1 MYTLIRGFCRQ
12 IIKKDEYSVLILGLD
27 QAGKT
32 TYLEQA
38 KTKFND
44 SYRSIPPHKITST
57 VGLNI
62 GHIVLDGIIMK
73 FWDLGGQT
81 ELQSLWDKYYIES
94 HGVIFIIDS
103 SDPDRFN
110 ESKAAF
116 GNCHLDKMIQNHA
129 LRGVPLLIIANKQ
142 DLDVGYH
149 APDHFAFPVSEVRQ
163 VFQNSAHLIGSRDC
177 SMRGSSALKGD
188 GVIDAIR
195 WMAEKMK
202 KNSLQRPPNVE

>member
-12 IIKKDEYSVLILGLD
+12 IAKKDEYSVLILGLD

-32 TYLEQA
+32 A
-38 KTKFND
+38 KTKFNET
-44 SYRSIPPHKITST
+44 YKSIPLHKITST

-62 GHIVLDGIIMK
+62 GQIALEGIIMK

-103 SDPDRFN
+103 SDPGRFE
-110 ESKAAF
+110 ESKSAF
-116 GNCHLDKMIQNHA
+116 
-129 LRGVPLLIIANKQ
+129 GVPLLIIANKQ
-142 DLDVGYH
+142 DLD
-149 APDHFAFPVSEVRQ
+149 FAFPVSEVRQ
-163 VFQNSAHLIGSRDC
+163 VFQDSAHLIGSRDC
-177 SMRGSSALKGD
+177 SMRGASALKGD

-195 WMAEKMK
+195 WMAEKIK
-202 KNSLQRPPNVE
+202 KNSARRPPIVE

>member
-12 IIKKDEYSVLILGLD
+12 IVKKDEYSVLILGLD

-38 KTKFND
+38 KTKFNEN
-44 SYRSIPPHKITST
+44 YKSIPLHKITST

-62 GHIVLDGIIMK
+62 GQIALEGIIMK

-103 SDPDRFN
+103 SDPGRFD
-110 ESKAAF
+110 ESKGAF
-116 GNCHLDKMIQNHA
+116 DKMIQNHA
-129 LRGVPLLIIANKQ
+129 LEGVPLLIIANKQ
-142 DLDVGYH
+142 DLD
-149 APDHFAFPVSEVRQ
+149 FAFPVSEIRQ
-163 VFQNSAHLIGSRDC
+163 VFQDSAHLIGSRDC
-177 SMRGSSALKGD
+177 SMRGASALKGD

-195 WMAEKMK
+195 WMAEKIK
-202 KNSLQRPPNVE
+202 KNSIQRPPNVE